1 MPSLQKIRRDIP
13 LLSFDDLMQNYRSKM
28 PTSIHAML
36 ILNRQGSVLS
46 ANSILKADIAVEK
59 RAKSFR
65 KLKLNDQFKAVKFRF
80 LEDVGIA
87 TCSQPPALVI
97 ENILKHRLKLRPQGT
112 SPPGFSL
119 MAQTVDEQE
128 AVNGDGGG
136 GGGGDVEQRNTV
148 WIDLREE
155 PVLYIRTRPYVLRNY
170 NRPYQRLPEFGNLTA
185 LQIENIA
192 ERLKVD
198 INHEALD
205 NDNKML
211 VHFETQLHE
220 LKESSMPS

>member
-1 MPSLQKIRRDIP
+1 MPSLQKIRKDIGR
-13 LLSFDDLMQNYRSKM
+13 LSYEDLMQNYRSKM

-59 RAKSFR
+59 RARSFR
-65 KLKLNDQFKAVKFRF
+65 KLKLHEQFKAVKFRF

-87 TCSQPPALVI
+87 TCSQPPSLVI
-97 ENILKHRLKLRPQGT
+97 ENILRHRLKLRPKGMAVEHPTGMSIGIPMDQ
-112 SPPGFSL
+112 SFSGNE
-119 MAQTVDEQE
+119 MEKE
-128 AVNGDGGG
+128 
-136 GGGGDVEQRNTV
+136 ERNTV

-185 LQIENIA
+185 QQIENIA

-198 INHEALD
+198 IHHEALD